1 MTSGAVAVARV
12 GELVGGNMGLG
23 YLLSFGEG
31 QANTAMVFVSIVMLT
46 LVGGVAY
53 LLVILI
59 EQRVLHYCPS
69 ARKWGSS
76 QPYVLP
82 PSMRIF
88 LGIEIRYASCRP
100 NIAKMCSQSRLA
112 AGLSKISRSGSA

>member
-1 MTSGAVAVARV
+1 MKRFVRVPALAAAFGAGAAVLWAAQSLASQAPYYLRWHEFGVVV

-59 EQRVLHYCPS
+59 EQRVLHY
-69 ARKWGSS
+69 
-76 QPYVLP
+76 LP
-82 PSMRIF
+82 R
-88 LGIEIRYASCRP
+88 RT
-100 NIAKMCSQSRLA
+100 
-112 AGLSKISRSGSA
+112 LSGV